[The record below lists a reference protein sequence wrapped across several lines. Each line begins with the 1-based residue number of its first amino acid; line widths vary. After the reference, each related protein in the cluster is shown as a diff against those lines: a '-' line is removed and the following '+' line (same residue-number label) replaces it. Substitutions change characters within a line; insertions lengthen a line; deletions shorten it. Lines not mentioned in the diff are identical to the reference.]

1 MIVCAAGW
9 AFKFVP
15 IIGDILASLALEV
28 ESKYDISG
36 CSITRPKILKQQ
48 KHAENKLMAVASK
61 SLPQN
66 HVKISAKAARGI
78 QLKE

>member
-36 CSITRPKILKQQ
+36 CSITRPKILKQ
-48 KHAENKLMAVASK
+48 KHAEHKLMAAASK